1 MRVFKT
7 LLRLALGR
15 RDARASQVDL
25 DQVLLRWTPQD
36 PWTVRDAV
44 SGTLIVGRTG
54 SGKTSASGKAIALAM
69 LRAGFGG
76 LVLTAKSS
84 ECDAWREYA
93 EAAGRTKDLVV
104 FSPTGPWRFNFLD
117 DELKRPGHGA
127 GLTENIVGLL
137 TTALEVAERG
147 SGGREEEG
155 YWRRATRQLCR
166 NAVELLSLA
175 KGVVS
180 IPDLY
185 RVVISAPTSLEQVR
199 STEWRANSY
208 CYFCLGAADKRAKSG
223 QQARDFELVADYF
236 LVEFASLSDRTR
248 SVVVSTCSSFVDV
261 LNRGVL
267 RDLFCTETNLT
278 PRDIADGRIM
288 VIDLPVKEYGEVG
301 KIAQVLWKYAFQ
313 RSIER
318 RGATAAHPVFLW
330 ADEVENFAHSY
341 DMSFL
346 TTCRSSLVATVFL
359 VQNISTLHAALGGN
373 EKARNEATSLLGNL
387 STTILHANGD
397 ATTNEWGA
405 NLIGKSKQLFANGS
419 SSRGADDQISEMF
432 DLGVVAPPAN
442 TSAGFSE
449 AWEYEAPPSTFTR
462 LRTGGP
468 ANDYKVDGIVFQ
480 SGRTFRASGRTWCS
494 VVFDQRSGPR

>member
-1 MRVFKT
+1 MSFLRT
-7 LLRLALGR
+7 LLRRAFGR
-15 RDARASQVDL
+15 RTEAATPYDL
-25 DQVLLRWTPQD
+25 DRVLLRWTPQD

-54 SGKTSASGKAIALAM
+54 SGKTSASGKAIALSM
-69 LRAGFGG
+69 LRSGFGG
-76 LVLTAKSS
+76 LVLTAKAD
-84 ECDAWREYA
+84 ECDAWRQYA
-93 EAAGRTKDLVV
+93 EAAGRTRDMVV
-104 FSPTGPWRFNFLD
+104 FSPSQPWRYNFLD
-117 DELKRPGHGA
+117 DELTRPGQGA

-137 TTALEVAERG
+137 TTALEAAERG
-147 SGGREEEG
+147 PGGREQEAF
-155 YWRRATRQLCR
+155 WARATRQLCR

-175 KGVVS
+175 KGTVT

-185 RVVISAPTSLEQVR
+185 RVVVSAPTSTEQIR
-199 STEWRANSY
+199 SAEWRGGSY
-208 CYFCLGAADKRAKSG
+208 CYFCLGAAEKRAKSG

-248 SVVVSTCSSFVDV
+248 SVVVSSFSSFVDV

-267 RDLFCTETNLT
+267 RDLFCSKTNLT
-278 PRDIADGRIM
+278 PHDIADGRVV

-301 KIAQVLWKYAFQ
+301 QIAQVLWKYAFQ

-318 RGATAAHPVFLW
+318 RGRAAARPVFLW
-330 ADEVENFAHSY
+330 ADEVQNFAHSY

-359 VQNISTLHAALGGN
+359 VQNISTLHAALGGD

-419 SSRGADDQISEMF
+419 SSRSADEQISEMF
-432 DLGVVAPPAN
+432 DLGIVAPPSN

-449 AWEYEAPPSTFTR
+449 AYEYETPPSTFTR

-468 ANDYKVDGIVFQ
+468 ANDYKVDGVVFQ
-480 SGRTFRASGRTWCS
+480 SGRVFRASGGTWCS
-494 VVFDQRSGPR
+494 VVFDQRSGPQ